1 MDVDISPKLSK
12 KVYGSDGGSYFGW
25 CPNELPMLEKADI
38 GAAKLA
44 LEKRGLAL
52 PSYSDSAKVAYV
64 LQGIKT
70 STFFFLIL
78 LYFLFLLVILGLWIT
93 DEMICVFYFI
103 F

>member
-70 STFFFLIL
+70 STFFFFNFIV
-78 LYFLFLLVILGLWIT
+78 FFVFVSDLGIV
-93 DEMICVFYFI
+93 DHR
-103 F
+103 